1 VRIAWFSPL
10 PPMASGIAD
19 YSAELLPFL
28 AEEAEVEAFC
38 PAARRGR
45 VVRAP
50 AGIPVL
56 HPRTFGERAHRYDAV
71 FYHLGN
77 NPFHA
82 FVYRA
87 SLRWPG
93 VAVLHEVVLHHLI
106 ENMLLPDRSSDLT
119 EYGQLLVAEYGP
131 VGRRLQ
137 QLRAAGAVTGFELFL
152 FPLSGHVVRAS
163 RAAVV
168 HTSGAREQVE
178 IAAHGVPVTVIPHH
192 AGLAPPEVAGI
203 SREEARARLGL
214 PPGAFLVGQFGFI
227 TKPKQPAAVLDGFQ
241 RLLERRPDALLLMVG
256 ENQLGVG
263 VQEMVRR
270 RGFQERVRMTGYV
283 DRTRF
288 HLLLKAVDAVVNLR
302 YPSAGEASGTFTRA
316 LAEGRAA
323 VVNNL
328 GPFAEVPSDVC
339 LKVEVDGD
347 QAEQV
352 ARHLVRLAGDRAF
365 ASRLEARARAYAR
378 TALDPR
384 RCAEMYL
391 EVARTTAQ
399 RPLPAAAGFRPPLGL
414 PINP

>member
-1 VRIAWFSPL
+1 MRIAWFSPL

-38 PAARRGR
+38 PGARRGR
-45 VVRAP
+45 AVRAP
-50 AGIPVL
+50 AGIPVH
-56 HPRTFGERAHRYDAV
+56 HPRRFGERAHGYDAV

-77 NPFHA
+77 NPFHE
-82 FVYRA
+82 FLYRA

-106 ENMLLPDRSSDLT
+106 EHMLLGEGRYHLDAYAPLVEE
-119 EYGQLLVAEYGP
+119 EYGMI
-131 VGRRLQ
+131 GRRLVH
-137 QLRAAGAVTGFELFL
+137 LRAVGAVTGFDLFM

-163 RAAVV
+163 RAVVV
-168 HTSGAREQVE
+168 HTSVAREQVQDE
-178 IAAHGVPVTVIPHH
+178 VPGMPVTVIPHH
-192 AGLAPPEVAGI
+192 AGLPPPELTRV

-214 PPGAFLVGQFGFI
+214 PADAFLVGQFGFI
-227 TKPKQPAAVLDGFQ
+227 TKPKQPAAVLDAFG
-241 RLLERRPDALLLMVG
+241 RLLARRPDALLLVVG
-256 ENQLGVG
+256 ENLVGVG
-263 VQEMVRR
+263 VEEMLRR
-270 RGFQERVRMTGYV
+270 RGLQERVRMTGYV

-288 HLLLKAVDAVVNLR
+288 HLFLKAVDAVVNLR

-323 VVNNL
+323 IVNNL

-347 QAEQV
+347 QAVQV
-352 ARHLVRLAGDRAF
+352 ARHLVRLAEDRGF
-365 ASRLEARARAYAR
+365 TSHLEARAREYAR
-378 TALDPR
+378 TALDPA

-391 EVARTTAQ
+391 EVARTVAERPFAATA
-399 RPLPAAAGFRPPLGL
+399 RSRRRFGS
-414 PINP
+414 INP